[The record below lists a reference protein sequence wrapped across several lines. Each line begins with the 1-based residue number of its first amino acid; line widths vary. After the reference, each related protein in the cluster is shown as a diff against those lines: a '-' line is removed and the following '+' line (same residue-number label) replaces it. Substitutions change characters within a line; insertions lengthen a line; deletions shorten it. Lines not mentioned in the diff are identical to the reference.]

1 MRVVRGDVPSQQM
14 GSEGQV
20 DGEQEENGASGGVD
34 STEGQGREPTISD
47 LISLL
52 RSHMGQQEAREAKQ
66 KEESAKQEQR
76 FKALQHQF
84 QLLQVEVQAR
94 TSPVP
99 EGQAAESPD
108 PESLDDDI
116 LPQAGPSISVT
127 GSSGQ
132 SHFLEPKLQKLTNED
147 DIEHFLITFERIA
160 MACRWQRH
168 DWVFHLVP
176 LLTGKAR
183 GAYVHM
189 DVDDF
194 LDYDKVKA
202 AILYKY
208 DINPETYRQRFRSLD
223 VNPAESS
230 KELYAR
236 LKELYVKWVH
246 PEDKTVQDIGE
257 IIILEQYLR
266 MLSPELQVWIK
277 EHNPPSAAEA
287 AKLADVFVAARKKG
301 QPWSFM
307 AWKTKDSRKS
317 LPQRPA
323 ANVSRASY
331 SHSPNGSLKSPA
343 KTLVCYLCGMEG
355 HTKPMCPENSAKLTQ
370 MCFVPRNHDNSE
382 IKLDRGLKMTSVEI
396 NGDTLKALIDTG
408 STQTLVHRQFVPLN
422 SINMTETIP
431 VCCVHG
437 DEKPYPTA
445 DLYIKVQDGTRE
457 VAQVPHGEEAREISS
472 YYCKSISRL

>member
-1 MRVVRGDVPSQQM
+1 M

-108 PESLDDDI
+108 PASLDDDI

-202 AILYKY
+202 AYLD
-208 DINPETYRQRFRSLD
+208 DIVIYSQTWEEHLQHLEKVLERLREAGLTANSAKCVFAKAETEYLGFVIGNGVIKPQVSKISAIESCSLPQTRKQLRSFLGMAGFYHRFIPHFS
-223 VNPAESS
+223 
-230 KELYAR
+230 AR
-236 LKELYVKWVH
+236 A
-246 PEDKTVQDIGE
+246 
-257 IIILEQYLR
+257 
-266 MLSPELQVWIK
+266 SPLTDLTGSRCPNQIQWTE
-277 EHNPPSAAEA
+277 EAEA
-287 AKLADVFVAARKKG
+287 AFQDIR
-301 QPWSFM
+301 Q
-307 AWKTKDSRKS
+307 S
-317 LPQRPA
+317 LR
-323 ANVSRASY
+323 
-331 SHSPNGSLKSPA
+331 
-343 KTLVCYLCGMEG
+343 T
-355 HTKPMCPENSAKLTQ
+355 TQ
-370 MCFVPRNHDNSE
+370 
-382 IKLDRGLKMTSVEI
+382 
-396 NGDTLKALIDTG
+396 
-408 STQTLVHRQFVPLN
+408 
-422 SINMTETIP
+422 
-431 VCCVHG
+431 
-437 DEKPYPTA
+437 
-445 DLYIKVQDGTRE
+445 
-457 VAQVPHGEEAREISS
+457 
-472 YYCKSISRL
+472 